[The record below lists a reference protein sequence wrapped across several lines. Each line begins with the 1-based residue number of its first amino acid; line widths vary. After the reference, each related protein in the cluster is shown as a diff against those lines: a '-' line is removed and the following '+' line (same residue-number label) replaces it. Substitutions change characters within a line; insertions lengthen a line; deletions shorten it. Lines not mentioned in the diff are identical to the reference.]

1 MRIRF
6 LVPDALRSR
15 LDGAAHGHAT
25 AAGDPDLAEEIVGGL
40 EGRLASEGG
49 LLDC

>member
-1 MRIRF
+1 M
-6 LVPDALRSR
+6 VPDALRSG
-15 LDGAAHGHAT
+15 LDGAAHGHAA
-25 AAGDPDLAEEIVGGL
+25 AAGDTDLAEEIVGGL